1 MWRAHPSPPLHDAAT
16 CLPAPSRYYPQLSHT
31 PSPVLFLSTVRHAV
45 GKTNDELAVSIVK
58 TQEKATDVLGGALG
72 DAIEAREGMEEIQE
86 KLAANAEALNKIISD
101 TGALDSELQLAGNR
115 IRAIGKRIGT
125 DRLLLGTI
133 ICCGIMVGV
142 AIIGVF
148 VLLIVSLAEG
158 TGITTYLDDVTGSAP
173 TAPPTS
179 RRLRL

>member
-1 MWRAHPSPPLHDAAT
+1 
-16 CLPAPSRYYPQLSHT
+16 
-31 PSPVLFLSTVRHAV
+31 V

-158 TGITTYLDDVTGSAP
+158 TGITTYLNDVTGSAP